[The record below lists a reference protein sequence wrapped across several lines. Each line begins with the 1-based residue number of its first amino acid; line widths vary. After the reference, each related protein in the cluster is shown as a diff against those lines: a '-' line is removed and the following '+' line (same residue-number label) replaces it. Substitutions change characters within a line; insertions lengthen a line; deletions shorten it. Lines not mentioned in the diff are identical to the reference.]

1 MTAPSVPQ
9 IRLHLHGA
17 ARAVTGSCFRLQTP
31 GGQLLVDCG
40 MFQGPKTEKEL
51 NYRPFPF
58 DPGDVSALILTHA
71 HIDHSGLL
79 PKLVRDGFRGRIHA
93 SPATV
98 DLAGVM
104 LPDSAH
110 IQALEVTQL
119 NRRKARWHDDP
130 VTAIYDGADV
140 ERTLGLMTPQPHD
153 GWFPVLPGTRA
164 RLWNAGHMLGSASV
178 ELEVAQPGG
187 DPLRLCFSG
196 DIGPAAKLLHP
207 PPQGP
212 QGVDILICESTY
224 GGTDRP
230 ATDDDARRAT
240 LAAEVRAAMQPD
252 GALLIPSF
260 AVERAQELITDLM
273 VLMDRGDLPAIPVHV
288 DSPLAT
294 RATEVYHRH
303 ARSLSMGRDFRDY
316 LASNRL
322 HFTQTQEQSAALD
335 RVQGFH
341 IVIAASGMCE
351 AGRIRHRLK
360 RWLPV
365 PQATVLITG
374 FQAQG
379 TLGRILL
386 DGAEKVRIQGEA
398 YPVRARIRSL
408 DLYSGHADGP
418 ELMNWIAARQPVRG
432 ALILTHGE
440 AQAMDALADAARA
453 RWPDLTVLCP
463 ELDSALDL
471 SATGARPA
479 TDTPPPRIA
488 PEAVARLDWHNDAS
502 KLVLDLHDAIAAA
515 ADDRSRRV
523 LLRALARTLDE
534 WRARQAGSAA
544 AARPNDP

>member
-1 MTAPSVPQ
+1 MTDLPAP

-17 ARAVTGSCFRLQTP
+17 ARAVTGSCLRLETP
-31 GGQLLVDCG
+31 GGALLIDCG

-58 DPGDVSALILTHA
+58 DPTGIKAVILTHA
-71 HIDHSGLL
+71 HVDHAGLL
-79 PKLVRDGFRGRIHA
+79 PKLVRDGFRGPIHA

-119 NRRKARWHDDP
+119 NRRKARWHDEP
-130 VTAIYDGADV
+130 VTAIYDGGDV
-140 ERTLGLMTPQPHD
+140 ERTLGLMRPQPLG
-153 GWFPVLPGTRA
+153 GWFPVLPGVRA

-178 ELEVAQPGG
+178 ELEIAREGAE
-187 DPLRLCFSG
+187 PLRLCASG
-196 DIGPAAKLLHP
+196 DIGPAEKLLHP
-207 PPQGP
+207 PPEGP
-212 QGVDILICESTY
+212 TDLDYLICESTY
-224 GGTDRP
+224 GGTDRAP
-230 ATDDDARRAT
+230 TDDDARRAV
-240 LAAEVRAAMQPD
+240 LAEEVRAAFHPQ

-273 VLMDRGDLPAIPVHV
+273 ALMETGALPPIPVHV

-303 ARSLSMGRDFRDY
+303 ARTLEAGRDFRAH

-322 HFTQTQEQSAALD
+322 HFTQTAEQSMALD
-335 RVQGFH
+335 RLTGFH

-360 RWLPV
+360 RWLSDGR
-365 PQATVLITG
+365 ATVLLTG
-374 FQAQG
+374 YQAQG

-386 DGAEKVRIQGEA
+386 DGAQSVRIQGERYA
-398 YPVRARIRSL
+398 VRARIRSL

-418 ELMNWIAARQPVRG
+418 ELEAWVAARQPVRCG
-432 ALILTHGE
+432 VILTHGE
-440 AQAMDALADAARA
+440 EAAMDALAARLTTRFPALPVQMPGLDA
-453 RWPDLTVLCP
+453 
-463 ELDSALDL
+463 ALDL
-471 SATGARPA
+471 GTDCARAAPDSPA
-479 TDTPPPRIA
+479 PRIA
-488 PEAVARLDWHNDAS
+488 PEAVARLDWHNDAA
-502 KLVLDLHDAIAAA
+502 KLVLDLQDALDEA

-523 LLRALARTLDE
+523 LLRALARTLEE
-534 WRARQAGSAA
+534 WRGRRG
-544 AARPNDP
+544 